1 MKIVLKRETMF
12 RNKLW
17 DILESKMASKMA
29 EQIPGVQKTTL
40 VCLFEVLVEFRL
52 ESKHKWI

>member
-1 MKIVLKRETMF
+1 MF